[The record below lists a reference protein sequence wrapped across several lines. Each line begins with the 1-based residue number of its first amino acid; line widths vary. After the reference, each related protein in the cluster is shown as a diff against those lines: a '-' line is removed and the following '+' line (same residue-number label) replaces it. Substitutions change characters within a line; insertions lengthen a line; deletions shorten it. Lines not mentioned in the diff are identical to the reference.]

1 MSHITFR
8 ILCKSLEG
16 GPERVWGLM
25 ILHLAYSACQ
35 VPSSCAALYWSF
47 VQHSAN
53 LVFSCDHCVPGIL
66 VSIEIA
72 WSLPQYICGVKNEG
86 LRATA
91 GLVKSASGA

>member
-1 MSHITFR
+1 M
-8 ILCKSLEG
+8 
-16 GPERVWGLM
+16 WGLM

-86 LRATA
+86 PEGHGRTCEECFGGLILRPPSW
-91 GLVKSASGA
+91 VSGVL